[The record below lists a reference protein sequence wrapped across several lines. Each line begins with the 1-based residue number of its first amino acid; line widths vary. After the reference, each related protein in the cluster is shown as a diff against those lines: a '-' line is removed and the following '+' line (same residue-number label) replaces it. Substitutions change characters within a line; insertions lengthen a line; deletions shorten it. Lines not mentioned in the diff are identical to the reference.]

1 MGYSPWDQKRIR
13 HDLATKQQQEYRA
26 LKKKKSE
33 SVSHSFFCVVW
44 SIFEPFNILTKIQLK
59 T

>member
-26 LKKKKSE
+26 LKKKKVKVLVTLF
-33 SVSHSFFCVVW
+33 SVLCGAFLSL
-44 SIFEPFNILTKIQLK
+44 LTS
-59 T
+59 